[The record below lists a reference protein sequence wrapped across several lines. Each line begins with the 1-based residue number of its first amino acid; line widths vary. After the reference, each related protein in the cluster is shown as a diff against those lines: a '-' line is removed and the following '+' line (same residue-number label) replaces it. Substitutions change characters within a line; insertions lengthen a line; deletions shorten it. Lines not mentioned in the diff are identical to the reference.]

1 MSFTEPI
8 FLIFLPVTVLLYRF
22 FPKKARW
29 ALLLAA
35 SLLFYAWHSVY
46 LLGLLIF
53 SVLVSY
59 GCARSMTAHPEK
71 RRQALGWALAA
82 ELGLLA
88 VFKYLNFLLGSAV
101 GLWNLF
107 GGSANYRP
115 VSILLPMGISFY
127 TFQTLSYVLDVYHGK
142 ISAEKHLGY
151 YALFVTFFPQL
162 VAGPIERPEDLLP
175 QLHAAPSPT
184 PADRRA
190 AMSLLLRGYAKKL
203 LIADYFAQFVDRVYG
218 NVSHSGGMALA
229 LATVLFA
236 SQIYGDFSGYS
247 DIAQG
252 CARLLGIRL
261 SDNFRTPYAAKSI
274 REFWRRWHRSLTG
287 WFTDYLYIPLGGS
300 RAGNRM
306 TCRNILLTFLV
317 SGLWHGANWTFVLWG
332 GLHGVYLILER
343 FLFRNRSPGR
353 LPTFL
358 AVCLSWV
365 FFRSPDVATA
375 FTILGK
381 ILTDFSLPG
390 LDMGLLQVL
399 FCAVLLGIL
408 FLLDRPAPAPEQ
420 PLTASR
426 GAVYFFGILTIL
438 FAHFLLLTTQGATG
452 FLYFQF

>member
-59 GCARSMTAHPEK
+59 SCARSMTAHPEK

-101 GLWNLF
+101 GLWDLF

-151 YALFVTFFPQL
+151 YALFITFFPQL
-162 VAGPIERPEDLLP
+162 VAGPIERPADLLP
-175 QLHAAPSPT
+175 QLHTAPSPT

-236 SQIYGDFSGYS
+236 FQIYGDFSGYS

-252 CARLLGIRL
+252 CAGCWASGFPTISAPPTPQYLSGI
-261 SDNFRTPYAAKSI
+261 SGGGG
-274 REFWRRWHRSLTG
+274 TG
-287 WFTDYLYIPLGGS
+287 ALPAGS
-300 RAGNRM
+300 RI
-306 TCRNILLTFLV
+306 TCI
-317 SGLWHGANWTFVLWG
+317 
-332 GLHGVYLILER
+332 
-343 FLFRNRSPGR
+343 SPWAA
-353 LPTFL
+353 
-358 AVCLSWV
+358 AV
-365 FFRSPDVATA
+365 
-375 FTILGK
+375 
-381 ILTDFSLPG
+381 PG
-390 LDMGLLQVL
+390 IG
-399 FCAVLLGIL
+399 
-408 FLLDRPAPAPEQ
+408 
-420 PLTASR
+420 
-426 GAVYFFGILTIL
+426 
-438 FAHFLLLTTQGATG
+438 
-452 FLYFQF
+452 